1 MFYYSPHNTDFCL
14 LMKIQTFQLP
24 VGSHFS
30 AFQLFVS
37 IIFLVTFSLLYKM
50 ECSSTTFYLMNH
62 GEQKVLLKVQP
73 TIKALAMK
81 NQLALMPLLNLY
93 ELPPWNTRLICLIL
107 PINDSVWAKM
117 CNIPQN
123 MLHWIDF
130 NIAIKLDCQNV
141 RNFYVNL
148 I

>member
-1 MFYYSPHNTDFCL
+1 
-14 LMKIQTFQLP
+14 
-24 VGSHFS
+24 
-30 AFQLFVS
+30 
-37 IIFLVTFSLLYKM
+37 M

-107 PINDSVWAKM
+107 PINDSVWDKM

-141 RNFYVNL
+141 RNFYVNF